1 MLTLHKKE
9 FLHIAAGGDEWRAGV
24 RSGFSCILET
34 YEEQKCMHTLFEI
47 VDEYFDAVDNSKEPL
62 SEDLEKKALVV
73 ESAPPRFQRQ
83 RASSAI
89 FTTTP
94 EEKKNTQ

>member
-1 MLTLHKKE
+1 M
-9 FLHIAAGGDEWRAGV
+9 
-24 RSGFSCILET
+24 
-34 YEEQKCMHTLFEI
+34 YTLFEI
-47 VDEYFDAVDNSKEPL
+47 VGEYFDAVDNSKEPL

-73 ESAPPRFQRQ
+73 KSAPPRFQRQ